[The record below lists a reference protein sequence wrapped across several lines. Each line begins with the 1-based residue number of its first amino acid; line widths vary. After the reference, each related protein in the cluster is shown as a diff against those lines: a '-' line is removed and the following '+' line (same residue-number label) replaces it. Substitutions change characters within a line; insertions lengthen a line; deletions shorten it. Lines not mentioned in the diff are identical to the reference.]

1 MFALTG
7 RAVVAA
13 AGTAATAI
21 DERASGMSFPAIEA
35 EGLRKSF
42 GDVTALDGL
51 SLTAPAGSVLGL
63 LGPNGS
69 GKTTTVSI
77 LSTSLRPD
85 GGRATVRG
93 LDVVADAPRVRQ
105 VIGFAGQ
112 FAAVDPNLTGREN
125 LTLIGRLSRVGR
137 GQSRVRAGELLDSF
151 GLSAAADRLV
161 RTYSG
166 GMRRRLDVAAALLH
180 RPPVL
185 FLDEPTTG
193 LDPESRFALWD
204 TVRALAGSGTTVL
217 LTTQYLEEADA
228 LADQIVM
235 ISAGK
240 VADTGTPAQLKARFG
255 TVVFRLDFD
264 GQGAAETARTVLA
277 AAGYQPTRDSAT
289 VHVRSA
295 TGSGELT
302 RVLRAL
308 DGQAPDPVAVAVRE
322 PTLDDV
328 FLSLTGASGPQSAPG
343 GGTPTAIKEE
353 GAAA

>member
-1 MFALTG
+1 MFAAT
-7 RAVVAA
+7 A

-21 DERASGMSFPAIEA
+21 DERASAMSFPAIEA
-35 EGLRKSF
+35 DGLRKSF

-51 SLTAPAGSVLGL
+51 SLTASAGSVLGL

-93 LDVVADAPRVRQ
+93 LDVVADAPRVRRE
-105 VIGFAGQ
+105 IGFAGQ
-112 FAAVDPNLTGREN
+112 FSAVDPNLTGREN

-137 GQSRVRAGELLDSF
+137 KQSRARAGELLDSF

-204 TVRALAGSGTTVL
+204 TVRDLAGAGTTVL

-235 ISAGK
+235 IAAGK

-255 TVVFRLDFD
+255 TVVFRLGFD
-264 GQGAAETARTVLA
+264 GQPAVEAARTALA
-277 AAGYQPTRDSAT
+277 AAGYQPTLDGAD
-289 VHVRSA
+289 VEVRSA

-302 RVLRAL
+302 GLLRAL
-308 DGQAPDPVAVAVRE
+308 DGRVPDPVSVAVRE

-328 FLSLTGASGPQSAPG
+328 FLSLTGASGTQAMPGASAQ
-343 GGTPTAIKEE
+343 TAAKEE
-353 GAAA
+353 GVAA